1 MQRVS
6 SYLKMRVLGA
16 IESAPGSTVVA
27 RIRHVSEQPF
37 VDEDGRRFQFTWR
50 TIQTW
55 YSRYKKDGTT
65 TVLPKPRSDKGKTRK
80 MTPEEVLEAI
90 EQVRGNF
97 RGAHNVTAFYR
108 ACIEKGLLQRE
119 RIAPNTF
126 RRVIKQHEL
135 LKPDAE
141 VESKRR
147 LAFAKAHAN
156 ELWQADT
163 MVGPYVTQGAGK
175 VQAKLI
181 AFLDDASRV
190 VCHGEFFESDNTEER
205 LIVPVVNR
213 TLHTYHSTLRILC
226 EAFQIE
232 TDGVDVRCERRLI
245 EEARRLNAAGKMLAP
260 VIDDAHL
267 MDVAALRKIRLLF
280 EDFPKNHCLVL
291 IAQPELLSRLSLT
304 VNEDI
309 KSRVTYSVLLQ
320 KLAPDTLADFIKSEL
335 DKVALAHS
343 TFTDDALS
351 LIVRSA
357 EGGLRRAKNLC
368 LAALLD
374 AVRDRTKTVD
384 LKHVNR
390 VLLQPHWRH
399 YEAAFPEGMS
409 GALEGRNIAKVAAAA
424 AGGAL

>member
-1 MQRVS
+1 MIRPHFGLAKDLFS
-6 SYLKMRVLGA
+6 SADVTL
-16 IESAPGSTVVA
+16 
-27 RIRHVSEQPF
+27 
-37 VDEDGRRFQFTWR
+37 
-50 TIQTW
+50 
-55 YSRYKKDGTT
+55 
-65 TVLPKPRSDKGKTRK
+65 LP
-80 MTPEEVLEAI
+80 
-90 EQVRGNF
+90 Q
-97 RGAHNVTAFYR
+97 
-108 ACIEKGLLQRE
+108 QRE
-119 RIAPNTF
+119 ILDTLRVHCQQGGFCVTVGEPGTGKS
-126 RRVIKQHEL
+126 VIKQALCQYEP
-135 LKPDAE
+135 K
-141 VESKRR
+141 
-147 LAFAKAHAN
+147 
-156 ELWQADT
+156 
-163 MVGPYVTQGAGK
+163 
-175 VQAKLI
+175 
-181 AFLDDASRV
+181 
-190 VCHGEFFESDNTEER
+190 R

-232 TDGVDVRCERRLI
+232 AEGVDVRCERRLI

-267 MDVAALRKIRLLF
+267 MDVGALRKIRLLF

-291 IAQPELLSRLSLT
+291 MGQPELLGRLSLT

-320 KLAPDTLADFIKSEL
+320 KLAPDALADFIKSEL

-399 YEAAFPEGMS
+399 YEAAFPDGVS
-409 GALEGRNIAKVAAAA
+409 PPLEGRNGAKSAATA
-424 AGGAL
+424 AGGAA